1 MKNVT
6 SSHVLPFRA
15 LIDACWKEKYTSSR
29 FVRDLIAGIT
39 VGIIA
44 IPLAMALAIGSGV
57 APQYGLY
64 TSAVAGIVIA
74 LTGGSRF
81 SVSGPTAAFV
91 VILYP
96 VSQQFGL
103 AGLLVA
109 TLMSGVFL
117 ILFGLARFG
126 RLIEYI
132 PLSVTLGFTSGIG
145 ITIGTMQI
153 KDFLGL
159 QMPHVPE
166 HYLQKV
172 GALFMALPTANL
184 GDAAIG
190 IVTLGTLIVWPRLG
204 IRLPGHLPALLLG
217 CAVMAIVN
225 MLGGHVATI
234 GSQFHYVLADGSQG
248 SGIPQLLPQLV
259 LPWDMPGSSFTLSW
273 DSLRALLPAA
283 FSMAMLGAIESL
295 LCAVVLDG
303 MTGTKH
309 KANSELVGQGLGNLV
324 APFFGGITATAAIAR
339 SAANVRAGATSPV
352 SAVIHSVLVILALL
366 ILAPLLSWLPLSAM
380 AALLLMVAWN
390 MSEAHK
396 VVNLLR
402 RAPKDDI
409 IVMLICMSLTV
420 LFDMVI
426 AISVGIVL
434 ASLLFMRRIAQMTRL
449 SPVNVEVPDDVLVLR
464 VIGPLFFAAA
474 EGLFSDLESRI
485 AGKRVVVL
493 KWDAVPVLDAGG
505 LDAFQRFV
513 KRLPEGCELR
523 VSNLEFQP
531 LRTMA
536 RAGVQ
541 PIPGRLS
548 FYPNREAFHQ
558 VRLLLHG
565 STKLLLSFRVLARV
579 RLEQCQPVFSQLLRL
594 LTGRIDIFPLRLMQF
609 RHQRRPL
616 HHAVKVVCPG
626 KGHLFGSE
634 ILLPYAELRLSKR
647 ARDVIRHLRRDA
659 GLRLHLRFNAVHL
672 VQPGEKLRLA
682 RRVLLKALHPARRQ
696 IHRPGVSSGYMVLQQ
711 RVGLCNQP

>member
-1 MKNVT
+1 M
-6 SSHVLPFRA
+6 PFRA
-15 LIDACWKEKYTSSR
+15 LIDACWKEKYTTAR
-29 FVRDLIAGIT
+29 FTRDLIAGIT

-57 APQYGLY
+57 PPQYGLY

-109 TLMSGVFL
+109 TLMSGIFL

-172 GALFMALPTANL
+172 AALAMALPTINP

-190 IVTLGTLIVWPRLG
+190 VVTLGTLILWPRLG
-204 IRLPGHLPALLLG
+204 IRLPGHLPALLAG
-217 CAVMAIVN
+217 CAVMLVVN
-225 MLGGHVATI
+225 LLGGDVATI
-234 GSQFHYVLADGSQG
+234 GSQFHYQLADGTQG
-248 SGIPQLLPQLV
+248 NGIPQLL
-259 LPWDMPGSSFTLSW
+259 LPWDMPGSNFTLSW
-273 DSLRALLPAA
+273 ASLQALLPAA

-309 KANSELVGQGLGNLV
+309 KANSELIGQGLGNIV

-352 SAVIHSVLVILALL
+352 AAVIHALLVILALL

-396 VVNLLR
+396 VINLLR
-402 RAPKDDI
+402 HAPKDDI
-409 IVMLICMSLTV
+409 VVMLMCMSLTV

-434 ASLLFMRRIAQMTRL
+434 ASLLFMRRIARMTHQA
-449 SPVNVEVPDDVLVLR
+449 PVNVEVPDDVLVLR

-474 EGLFSDLESRI
+474 EGLFNDLETRI
-485 AGKRVVVL
+485 AGKRIVVL

-513 KRLPEGCELR
+513 NKLPEGCELR

-531 LRTMA
+531 LRTLA
-536 RAGVQ
+536 RAGVK
-541 PIPGRLS
+541 PLPGRLS
-548 FYPNREAFHQ
+548 FYPDRQAA
-558 VRLLLHG
+558 
-565 STKLLLSFRVLARV
+565 LAD
-579 RLEQCQPVFSQLLRL
+579 L
-594 LTGRIDIFPLRLMQF
+594 
-609 RHQRRPL
+609 
-616 HHAVKVVCPG
+616 
-626 KGHLFGSE
+626 
-634 ILLPYAELRLSKR
+634 
-647 ARDVIRHLRRDA
+647 
-659 GLRLHLRFNAVHL
+659 
-672 VQPGEKLRLA
+672 
-682 RRVLLKALHPARRQ
+682 
-696 IHRPGVSSGYMVLQQ
+696 
-711 RVGLCNQP
+711 

>member
-1 MKNVT
+1 M
-6 SSHVLPFRA
+6 PFRA
-15 LIDACWKEKYTSSR
+15 LIDACWREKYTLSR
-29 FVRDLIAGIT
+29 FSRDAIAGVT

-64 TSAVAGIVIA
+64 TAAVAGIVIA
-74 LTGGSRF
+74 LSGGSRF

-96 VSQQFGL
+96 VAQQFGL

-109 TLMSGVFL
+109 TLMSGIFL

-145 ITIGTMQI
+145 ITIATMQV
-153 KDFLGL
+153 KDFFGL
-159 QMPHVPE
+159 TLEHVPE
-166 HYLQKV
+166 HYLNKV
-172 GALFMALPTANL
+172 AALAMAMPTVNM

-190 IVTLGTLIVWPRLG
+190 IVTLAVLILWPRLG
-204 IRLPGHLPALLLG
+204 LRLPGHLPALLAG
-217 CAVMAIVN
+217 CAVMAIVAS
-225 MLGGHVATI
+225 LGGEVATI
-234 GSQFHYVLADGSQG
+234 GSRFHYVLADGTQG
-248 SGIPQLLPQLV
+248 NGIPQLLPQLM
-259 LPWDMPGSSFTLSW
+259 LPWAMPNSEFTLSW
-273 DSLRALLPAA
+273 DSLSALLPAA

-309 KANSELVGQGLGNLV
+309 NANSELVGQGLGNII

-352 SAVIHSVLVILALL
+352 AAIIHSLLVILALL
-366 ILAPLLSWLPLSAM
+366 ALAPLLSWLPLSAM

-434 ASLLFMRRIAQMTRL
+434 ASLLFMRRIARMTRL
-449 SPVNVEVPDDVLVLR
+449 APLNNVNVPEDVLALR
-464 VIGPLFFAAA
+464 VTGPLFFAAA
-474 EGLFSDLESRI
+474 EGLFIQL
-485 AGKRVVVL
+485 AQQVPGHRVVVL
-493 KWDAVPVLDAGG
+493 QWDAVPLLDAGG

-513 KRLPEGCELR
+513 EKMPEGCELR
-523 VSNLEFQP
+523 VTNLEFQP
-531 LRTMA
+531 LRTLA
-536 RAGVQ
+536 RAGVK
-541 PIPGRLS
+541 PIPGRLT
-548 FYPNREAFHQ
+548 FFPDVQAA
-558 VRLLLHG
+558 
-565 STKLLLSFRVLARV
+565 LAA
-579 RLEQCQPVFSQLLRL
+579 S
-594 LTGRIDIFPLRLMQF
+594 
-609 RHQRRPL
+609 
-616 HHAVKVVCPG
+616 
-626 KGHLFGSE
+626 
-634 ILLPYAELRLSKR
+634 
-647 ARDVIRHLRRDA
+647 
-659 GLRLHLRFNAVHL
+659 
-672 VQPGEKLRLA
+672 
-682 RRVLLKALHPARRQ
+682 
-696 IHRPGVSSGYMVLQQ
+696 
-711 RVGLCNQP
+711 

>member
-1 MKNVT
+1 M
-6 SSHVLPFRA
+6 PFRA
-15 LIDACWKEKYTSSR
+15 LIDACWKEKYTTAR
-29 FVRDLIAGIT
+29 FTRDLIAGIT

-57 APQYGLY
+57 PPQYGLY

-109 TLMSGVFL
+109 TLMSGIFL

-172 GALFMALPTANL
+172 AALAMALPTINV

-190 IVTLGTLIVWPRLG
+190 VVTLGILILWPRLG
-204 IRLPGHLPALLLG
+204 IRLPGHLPALLGG
-217 CAVMAIVN
+217 CAVMLVVN
-225 MLGGHVATI
+225 LLGGDVATI
-234 GSQFHYVLADGSQG
+234 GSQFHYQLADGTQG
-248 SGIPQLLPQLV
+248 NGIPQLV
-259 LPWDMPGSSFTLSW
+259 LPWDMPGSNFTLSW
-273 DSLRALLPAA
+273 ASLQALLPAA

-309 KANSELVGQGLGNLV
+309 KANSELIGQGLGNIV

-352 SAVIHSVLVILALL
+352 AAVIHALLVILALL

-396 VVNLLR
+396 VINLLR
-402 RAPKDDI
+402 HAPKDDI
-409 IVMLICMSLTV
+409 VVMLMCMSLTV

-434 ASLLFMRRIAQMTRL
+434 ASLLFMRRIARMTHL
-449 SPVNVEVPDDVLVLR
+449 APVNVEVPDDVLVLR

-474 EGLFSDLESRI
+474 EGLFNDLETRI
-485 AGKRVVVL
+485 AGKRIVVL

-513 KRLPEGCELR
+513 NKLPEGCELR

-531 LRTMA
+531 LRTLA
-536 RAGVQ
+536 RAGVK
-541 PIPGRLS
+541 PLPGRLS
-548 FYPNREAFHQ
+548 FYPDRQAA
-558 VRLLLHG
+558 
-565 STKLLLSFRVLARV
+565 LAD
-579 RLEQCQPVFSQLLRL
+579 L
-594 LTGRIDIFPLRLMQF
+594 
-609 RHQRRPL
+609 
-616 HHAVKVVCPG
+616 
-626 KGHLFGSE
+626 
-634 ILLPYAELRLSKR
+634 
-647 ARDVIRHLRRDA
+647 
-659 GLRLHLRFNAVHL
+659 
-672 VQPGEKLRLA
+672 
-682 RRVLLKALHPARRQ
+682 
-696 IHRPGVSSGYMVLQQ
+696 
-711 RVGLCNQP
+711 

>member
-1 MKNVT
+1 MNKIFSPQVM
-6 SSHVLPFRA
+6 PFRA
-15 LIDACWKEKYTSSR
+15 LIDACWKEKYSFAR
-29 FVRDLIAGIT
+29 FTRDLIAGVT

-64 TSAVAGIVIA
+64 TAAVAGIVIA
-74 LTGGSRF
+74 LSGGSRF

-96 VSQQFGL
+96 VSQQFDL

-145 ITIGTMQI
+145 ITIATMQV

-159 QMPHVPE
+159 QLDHVPE

-172 GALFMALPTANL
+172 AALLMALPTINP

-190 IVTLGTLIVWPRLG
+190 VVTLATLILWPRL
-204 IRLPGHLPALLLG
+204 RLPGHLPALLAG
-217 CAVMAIVN
+217 CAVMLCVN
-225 MLGGHVATI
+225 LMGGDVATI
-234 GSQFHYVLADGSQG
+234 GSQFHYVLADGTQG
-248 SGIPQLLPQLV
+248 NGIPQLLPQLV
-259 LPWDMPGSSFTLSW
+259 LPWDLPGSTFTLSW
-273 DSLRALLPAA
+273 DALQALVPAA

-309 KANSELVGQGLGNLV
+309 KANSELIGQGLGNIV

-352 SAVIHSVLVILALL
+352 SAVIHSLLVILALL
-366 ILAPLLSWLPLSAM
+366 VLAPLLSWLPLSAM
-380 AALLLMVAWN
+380 AALLLIVAWN

-396 VVNLLR
+396 VIDLLR
-402 RAPKDDI
+402 RAPADDI
-409 IVMLICMSLTV
+409 VVMLLCMSLTV

-434 ASLLFMRRIAQMTRL
+434 ASLLFMRRIARMTHL
-449 SPVNVEVPDDVLVLR
+449 ATVNVNVPDDVLVLR

-474 EGLFSDLESRI
+474 EGVFSDLESRI
-485 AGKRVVVL
+485 AGKRIVVL

-505 LDAFQRFV
+505 LDAFRRFV
-513 KRLPEGCELR
+513 SRLPEGTELR

-531 LRTMA
+531 LRSLA
-536 RAGVQ
+536 RAGIK
-541 PIPGRLS
+541 PIPGRLA
-548 FYPNREAFHQ
+548 FFPNRDAA
-558 VRLLLHG
+558 L
-565 STKLLLSFRVLARV
+565 
-579 RLEQCQPVFSQLLRL
+579 
-594 LTGRIDIFPLRLMQF
+594 
-609 RHQRRPL
+609 
-616 HHAVKVVCPG
+616 
-626 KGHLFGSE
+626 
-634 ILLPYAELRLSKR
+634 AEL
-647 ARDVIRHLRRDA
+647 
-659 GLRLHLRFNAVHL
+659 
-672 VQPGEKLRLA
+672 
-682 RRVLLKALHPARRQ
+682 
-696 IHRPGVSSGYMVLQQ
+696 
-711 RVGLCNQP
+711 

>member
-1 MKNVT
+1 MM
-6 SSHVLPFRA
+6 PFRA
-15 LIDACWKEKYTSSR
+15 LIDACWKEKYTAAR
-29 FVRDLIAGIT
+29 FTRDLIAGIT

-64 TSAVAGIVIA
+64 TAAVAGIVIA

-109 TLMSGVFL
+109 TLLSGIFL
-117 ILFGLARFG
+117 ILMGLARFG

-132 PLSVTLGFTSGIG
+132 PVSVTLGFTSGIG

-159 QMPHVPE
+159 QMAHVPE

-172 GALFMALPTANL
+172 GALFMALPTINV

-190 IVTLGTLIVWPRLG
+190 IVTLGILVFWPRLG
-204 IRLPGHLPALLLG
+204 IRLPGHLPALLAG
-217 CAVMAIVN
+217 CAVMGIVN
-225 MLGGHVATI
+225 LLGGHVATI

-248 SGIPQLLPQLV
+248 NGIPQLV
-259 LPWDMPGSSFTLSW
+259 LPWDLPNSEFTLTW
-273 DSLRALLPAA
+273 DSIRTLLPAA

-309 KANSELVGQGLGNLV
+309 KANSELVGQGLGNII

-339 SAANVRAGATSPV
+339 SAANVRAGATSPI
-352 SAVIHSVLVILALL
+352 SAVIHSILVILALL
-366 ILAPLLSWLPLSAM
+366 VLAPLLSWLPLSAM

-396 VVNLLR
+396 VVDLLR
-402 RAPKDDI
+402 HAPKDDI
-409 IVMLICMSLTV
+409 IVMLLCMSLTV

-434 ASLLFMRRIAQMTRL
+434 ASLLFMRRIARMTRL
-449 SPVNVEVPDDVLVLR
+449 APVVVDVPDDVLVLR

-474 EGLFSDLESRI
+474 EGLFTDLESRLE
-485 AGKRVVVL
+485 GKRIVIL

-523 VSNLEFQP
+523 VCNVEFQP

-536 RAGVQ
+536 RAGIQ
-541 PIPGRLS
+541 PIPGRLA
-548 FYPNREAFHQ
+548 FFPNR
-558 VRLLLHG
+558 
-565 STKLLLSFRVLARV
+565 
-579 RLEQCQPVFSQLLRL
+579 
-594 LTGRIDIFPLRLMQF
+594 
-609 RHQRRPL
+609 
-616 HHAVKVVCPG
+616 
-626 KGHLFGSE
+626 
-634 ILLPYAELRLSKR
+634 R
-647 ARDVIRHLRRDA
+647 AAMADL
-659 GLRLHLRFNAVHL
+659 
-672 VQPGEKLRLA
+672 
-682 RRVLLKALHPARRQ
+682 
-696 IHRPGVSSGYMVLQQ
+696 
-711 RVGLCNQP
+711 

>member
-1 MKNVT
+1 MKTVKKLT
-6 SSHVLPFRA
+6 SFDALPFRA
-15 LIDACWKEKYTSSR
+15 LIDACWKEKYSLSR
-29 FVRDLIAGIT
+29 FTRDLIAGIT

-117 ILFGLARFG
+117 ILFGLAHFG

-159 QMPHVPE
+159 HLTQVPE

-172 GALFMALPTANL
+172 GALAGALPTLNP

-190 IVTLGTLIVWPRLG
+190 VVTLGTLIFWPRLG
-204 IRLPGHLPALLLG
+204 IRLPGHLPALLAG
-217 CAVMAIVN
+217 CAVMVVVN
-225 MLGGHVATI
+225 LAGGHVATI
-234 GSQFHYVLADGSQG
+234 GSQFHYVLADGTRG
-248 SGIPQLLPQLV
+248 NGIPQLLPQLV
-259 LPWDMPGSSFTLSW
+259 LPWDMPGSDFTLSW
-273 DSLRALLPAA
+273 ASLRALLPAA

-303 MTGTKH
+303 MTGTRH
-309 KANSELVGQGLGNLV
+309 KANGELIGQGLGNLV

-352 SAVIHSVLVILALL
+352 SSVIHALLVILALL

-402 RAPKDDI
+402 TGPQDDI
-409 IVMLICMSLTV
+409 IVMLLCMSLTV

-434 ASLLFMRRIAQMTRL
+434 ASLLFMRRIARMTRL
-449 SPVNVEVPDDVLVLR
+449 ATVNVEVPEDVLVLR

-474 EGLFSDLESRI
+474 DSLFTDLATRCV
-485 AGKRVVVL
+485 GKRVVVL
-493 KWDAVPVLDAGG
+493 KCDAVPVLDAGG
-505 LDAFQRFV
+505 LDAFKRLV
-513 KRLPEGCELR
+513 ERLPEGCELR

-536 RAGVQ
+536 RAGIK
-541 PIPGRLS
+541 PIEGRLS
-548 FYPNREAFHQ
+548 FYPDKTAA
-558 VRLLLHG
+558 
-565 STKLLLSFRVLARV
+565 LAD
-579 RLEQCQPVFSQLLRL
+579 L
-594 LTGRIDIFPLRLMQF
+594 
-609 RHQRRPL
+609 
-616 HHAVKVVCPG
+616 
-626 KGHLFGSE
+626 
-634 ILLPYAELRLSKR
+634 
-647 ARDVIRHLRRDA
+647 
-659 GLRLHLRFNAVHL
+659 
-672 VQPGEKLRLA
+672 
-682 RRVLLKALHPARRQ
+682 
-696 IHRPGVSSGYMVLQQ
+696 
-711 RVGLCNQP
+711 

>member
-1 MKNVT
+1 MKKLT
-6 SSHVLPFRA
+6 SFDALPFRA
-15 LIDACWKEKYTSSR
+15 LIDACWKEKYSLSR
-29 FVRDLIAGIT
+29 FTRDLIAGIT

-159 QMPHVPE
+159 HLTQVPE

-172 GALFMALPTANL
+172 GALATALPTFNP

-190 IVTLGTLIVWPRLG
+190 VVTLGTLIFWPRLG
-204 IRLPGHLPALLLG
+204 IRLPGHLPALLAG
-217 CAVMAIVN
+217 CAVMMVVN
-225 MLGGHVATI
+225 LVGGHVATI
-234 GSQFHYVLADGSQG
+234 GSQFHYVLADGTQG
-248 SGIPQLLPQLV
+248 NGIPQLLPQLV
-259 LPWDMPGSSFTLSW
+259 LPWNMPGSDFTLTW
-273 DSLRALLPAA
+273 ASLQALLPAA

-303 MTGTKH
+303 MTGTRH
-309 KANSELVGQGLGNLV
+309 KANGELIGQGLGNLV

-352 SAVIHSVLVILALL
+352 SSVIHALLVILALL

-402 RAPKDDI
+402 TGPKDDI
-409 IVMLICMSLTV
+409 IVLLICMSLTV

-434 ASLLFMRRIAQMTRL
+434 ASLLFMRRIARMTRL
-449 SPVNVEVPDDVLVLR
+449 APVNVEVPEDVLVLR

-474 EGLFSDLESRI
+474 DSLFTDLATRC
-485 AGKRVVVL
+485 AGKRIVVL
-493 KWDAVPVLDAGG
+493 KCDAVPVLDAGG
-505 LDAFQRFV
+505 LDAFKRFV
-513 KRLPEGCELR
+513 ERLPEGCELR

-536 RAGVQ
+536 RAGIK
-541 PIPGRLS
+541 PIEGRLS
-548 FYPNREAFHQ
+548 FYPDKNAA
-558 VRLLLHG
+558 
-565 STKLLLSFRVLARV
+565 LA
-579 RLEQCQPVFSQLLRL
+579 
-594 LTGRIDIFPLRLMQF
+594 
-609 RHQRRPL
+609 
-616 HHAVKVVCPG
+616 
-626 KGHLFGSE
+626 
-634 ILLPYAELRLSKR
+634 
-647 ARDVIRHLRRDA
+647 DV
-659 GLRLHLRFNAVHL
+659 
-672 VQPGEKLRLA
+672 
-682 RRVLLKALHPARRQ
+682 
-696 IHRPGVSSGYMVLQQ
+696 
-711 RVGLCNQP
+711 